1 MLTVSKVMF
10 AFEFTILL
18 ITALSTAGRYG
29 LIMLEKVIVR
39 KQANARRLARQA
51 ERAAAAARDP
61 RETIPITQQEAD
73 EENDDEELEVVWEE
87 KGTWMF
93 YLELGTG
100 RYSGNW
106 FANKVL
112 I

>member
-1 MLTVSKVMF
+1 MF

-29 LIMLEKVIVR
+29 LILSEKLIVR
-39 KQANARRLARQA
+39 KQANARRLVRQVERTTTAAQALDGGAPTAHLQA
-51 ERAAAAARDP
+51 ELEDG
-61 RETIPITQQEAD
+61 D
-73 EENDDEELEVVWEE
+73 EEEAEFVWEE

-100 RYSGNW
+100 IKR
-106 FANKVL
+106 L
-112 I
+112 

>member
-1 MLTVSKVMF
+1 MF

-29 LIMLEKVIVR
+29 LIMLEKLIVR
-39 KQANARRLARQA
+39 KQANARRLVRQVERATAAAQVLDGGAPVAQPQA
-51 ERAAAAARDP
+51 EG
-61 RETIPITQQEAD
+61 E
-73 EENDDEELEVVWEE
+73 DDEEEEEAEFVWEE

-100 RYSGNW
+100 
-106 FANKVL
+106 NKWL
-112 I
+112 